1 MEDETQGT
9 MKLSPLRPG
18 DLAKLKLS
26 SENGLYRKAELTGNR
41 LCLCIPLSL
50 SIMFHFVK

>member
-9 MKLSPLRPG
+9 MKLSPLRPV
-18 DLAKLKLS
+18 DLAILKLS
-26 SENGLYRKAELTGNR
+26 SENGLHGKAELTGNM
-41 LCLCIPLSL
+41 LCLCILLSL